1 MAQNNERDK
10 LHSTIWKIA
19 DELRGQAAGYEFQ
32 AYIMSILFYR
42 FLSENITRYV
52 NEQENNPYFNYA
64 DSSDDEFQDD
74 IIKKQ
79 LINEKGF
86 FIKPS
91 ELFCNVVK
99 RADQDENLNE
109 TLEKI
114 FQNIEGSSI
123 GSSSEEDINGL
134 FSMLSFNS
142 QLLGNTV
149 TERNR
154 KLANVLKA
162 INDFKLGDFRNNSID
177 LFGDAYEF
185 LMTMYAKNA
194 GKSNGEFF
202 TPQEV
207 SELLARLTIIDYNSE
222 DKKDKKEIE
231 NVYDPCC
238 GSGSL
243 LLKFAKILG
252 KDNVTGNFCGQ
263 EKNLTTYNL
272 ARINMFLHDINFN
285 KFHIFLGDTLLDP
298 KHNDYKP
305 FEAIVSNPPYSTN
318 WSGNENPTIANDERF
333 RVTALAPAD
342 KADFAFVL
350 HIYHYLA
357 SYGTAAIV
365 ESTGILYRSNTK
377 AEMEIKKYLVQ
388 NENAIDTIIQL
399 PKNLFFGTTIPTCIL
414 ILRKNKQNDTS
425 IFFVDASKEFVKK
438 GKQNFLS
445 DENISHI
452 VETIRHKKE
461 IENFSRLVP
470 QSEIIKNNFK
480 LWVNFYTSKENK
492 KEKVDIKVLNQKI
505 RDIVKRNDFLR
516 REIDAIVAELEEGE
530 DE

>member
-10 LHSTIWKIA
+10 LHSAIWKVA
-19 DELRGQAAGYEFQ
+19 DELRGSVDGWDFKE
-32 AYIMSILFYR
+32 YIITILFYR
-42 FLSENITRYV
+42 FLSENIARYI

-64 DSSDDEFQDD
+64 DSSDDEFDNES
-74 IIKKQ
+74 IKKQ

-114 FQNIEGSSI
+114 FQNIESSSI
-123 GSSSEEDINGL
+123 GSSSEEDIKGL
-134 FSMLSFNS
+134 FSILSLNS
-142 QLLGNTV
+142 QKLGNTV
-149 TERNR
+149 TEKNR

-162 INDFKLGDFRNNSID
+162 INDFNLGDFKDNSID

-185 LMTMYAKNA
+185 LMAMYAKHA
-194 GKSNGEFF
+194 GKSGGEFF

-263 EKNLTTYNL
+263 ELNLTTYNL

-285 KFHIFLGDTLLDP
+285 KFHIFFGDTLLDP

-305 FEAIVSNPPYSTN
+305 FEAIVSNPPYSTK
-318 WSGNENPTIANDERF
+318 WEGDKNPTIANDERF
-333 RVTALAPAD
+333 RVTALAPAS

-357 SYGTAAIV
+357 SYGAAAIV
-365 ESTGILYRSNTK
+365 EFPGILYRSGK
-377 AEMEIKKYLVQ
+377 EAEIRKYLVQ
-388 NENAIDTIIQL
+388 NENAIDAIIQL
-399 PKNLFFGTTIPTCIL
+399 PDNLFFGTSISTCI
-414 ILRKNKQNDTS
+414 ITLRKNKLNDTS

-438 GKQNFLS
+438 GDKNSLS

-452 VETIRHKKE
+452 IETIRHKKE

-470 QSEIIKNNFK
+470 QSEIIKNNFN
-480 LWVNFYTSKENK
+480 LSVNSYITKEST

-516 REIDAIVAELEEGE
+516 KEIDAIVAELEEGE